1 MPESNGPCDLDAL
14 YDELQEDAR
23 NMIAD
28 LNRTV
33 SMYSTVGLFMV
44 TFGIVFVAYALA
56 GWYRLLT
63 GNTGLTYYML
73 AIGGTIGGAI
83 QLVAGTY
90 LIQSYFRLRRRYP
103 KLIPFPRVLLFAGR
117 SSKIAAPE
125 EEGRLRELQE
135 LYDELWKDVRS
146 VIVDMSKSI
155 KAYLLAG
162 LLFVVYGL
170 AFLLWG
176 WLQGWGPILSGNA
189 GGETYFITFFLTI
202 GGLPMLGAGLFM
214 VYLYVKL
221 RARYVRLIRLEGA
234 VED

>member
-1 MPESNGPCDLDAL
+1 MPESNGPCDLGAL

-23 NMIAD
+23 NMIMD
-28 LNRTV
+28 LNRMV

-73 AIGGTIGGAI
+73 AIGGTIGGVI
-83 QLVAGTY
+83 QLVAGPY

-103 KLIPFPRVLLFAGR
+103 KLIPFPRILLFAGR
-117 SSKIAAPE
+117 PAKKMAAPD

-135 LYDELWKDVRS
+135 LYDELWKDIRS
-146 VIVDMSKSI
+146 VIVDMNKSI
-155 KAYLLAG
+155 KTYLLAG
-162 LLFVVYGL
+162 LMFVVYGI
-170 AFLLWG
+170 AFLLW
-176 WLQGWGPILSGNA
+176 GWGPILSGNVS
-189 GGETYFITFFLTI
+189 GEAYFVTFFLTI

-221 RARYVRLIRLEGA
+221 RTRYVRLIRLEGA
-234 VED
+234 TED